1 MSSPSTAS
9 TSSVDLTGG
18 LSDYA
23 KLLRSFSQDGLEPM
37 TQTDKRSNRDS
48 GFAGSLGA
56 TASAASLDN
65 LMEEE
70 EEEEEEET
78 VEEHDEVFTDYL
90 RTHGRKT
97 SQLSMTV
104 DDLLRELD
112 STLKVSSP
120 LTTPTASPSRPRA
133 KSGTMPMAG
142 SSLPTLKIPTGFT
155 RSPPSAPIW
164 RPPQT
169 PPPPPP
175 TASLSATPTASSYGG
190 AGTAFPFPNM
200 LLPET
205 PAARSGFVQKQA
217 QNVFGST
224 WKRRYLV
231 LDRGTLYLFR
241 TKGSQQ
247 TELGSMLRITPDTC
261 VRVSENGLW
270 VLEILGSGVAAD
282 LLKDASDKEKGT
294 KKMWVIKCDGKDDMV
309 GWLEAVR
316 AAIKQVPVA
325 PPSPMA
331 TPPTSPKV
339 NRAKGSSSMALS
351 MIG

>member
-23 KLLRSFSQDGLEPM
+23 KLLRSFSQDALEPT

-48 GFAGSLGA
+48 GFAGSLGP
-56 TASAASLDN
+56 TASAASLDH
-65 LMEEE
+65 LI

-78 VEEHDEVFTDYL
+78 PEEHDEVFTDYL
-90 RTHGRKT
+90 RTHGRKA

-120 LTTPTASPSRPRA
+120 LTTPAASPSRQRVRA
-133 KSGTMPMAG
+133 GTMPMSG
-142 SSLPTLKIPTGFT
+142 SSLPTLKIPTGFK
-155 RSPPSAPIW
+155 RSPPSAPLW
-164 RPPQT
+164 RAPQT

-175 TASLSATPTASSYGG
+175 SASLSATTTTSSYG
-190 AGTAFPFPNM
+190 GTAFPFPNM

-205 PAARSGFVQKQA
+205 PAARAGLVQKQA

-241 TKGSQQ
+241 AKGSQTQ
-247 TELGSMLRITPDTC
+247 QSEVGSMLRITPDTC

-325 PPSPMA
+325 PPSPKA
-331 TPPTSPKV
+331 TPPTSPKP
-339 NRAKGSSSMALS
+339 NRSKPSSSMALS